1 MCISTQAPRNKPQ
14 RGRETAPNKKETE
27 GKAISERKETPQ
39 DRYLKAHATSVCFR
53 VMHNTEADILKKLS
67 SVENKAG
74 YIKGLIRADI
84 AKGKN

>member
-1 MCISTQAPRNKPQ
+1 M
-14 RGRETAPNKKETE
+14 
-27 GKAISERKETPQ
+27 KAISERKETPQ

-84 AKGKN
+84 AKEKN